1 MGHVAL
7 AMVKINELSN
17 HKTYYAIRVFAIFV
31 MLYVAL
37 ITSWI
42 SDDAQI
48 SFRSILNFIS
58 GSGITFNYGE
68 RVQVFTHLLWFF
80 VLSGFVGVTKE
91 LFTTVILVSV
101 FFSNLAILILVFTE
115 VNLSRN
121 KLIHITP
128 VIFLAF
134 SLAFCDFMT
143 SGLEN
148 PLTYFLISVLFFLL
162 FTKSIQENLQIIFFI
177 LALLVLTRYDFILLF
192 LPLTLVL
199 LITYAHKGN
208 FAKVLWPG
216 VVVIISWLIF
226 STIYFG
232 TPLPN
237 TFYAKLTSGLPQTEF
252 FVRGLG
258 YYVSLVIDFNTI
270 IILCLGL
277 LSILLHRNRFTIA
290 IYIGKILYLFYILYV
305 GGDHMLGRF
314 FSPVVF
320 LSICELIVA
329 INLSKVSP
337 KFINKLLMSVFGVIL
352 VIGIIFNA
360 PVFTPNDHSD
370 RRVIGMVMDERGWI
384 YRVTGLFSSIR
395 TAWPH
400 FEYEKEKSPNEY
412 QVFCGYLGKIS
423 LADVTKIHIDSCA
436 LSDPYLSRIPA
447 IKNEGWRIG
456 HHARK
461 IPAEFGLYRI
471 GKIDQIPDKSL
482 QRLFNDV
489 SLIVKGEIFTSLRFK
504 AIWNL
509 LTDNYSEIDAKKYS
523 DPTIWIPLT
532 NQIERIEVTNF
543 DGIFEKHNFNGRLE
557 YESMIPKKIY
567 TIWLFLDWAYTY
579 EIFVNDQKVHTLP
592 KHRHCPNGN
601 KIFFTSEQLVRKI
614 RIDATDVTHLPYH
627 SHNDLD
633 SLRLMETIVDDMQL
647 ETGCHVKL

>member
-1 MGHVAL
+1 MI
-7 AMVKINELSN
+7 KFDELSK
-17 HKTYYAIRVFAIFV
+17 HKYYYAIRAITVIV
-31 MLYVAL
+31 MLYVGL

-48 SFRSILNFIS
+48 TFRSILNFIS

-68 RVQVFTHLLWFF
+68 RVQVFTHPLWFF
-80 VLSGFVGVTKE
+80 ILSGFVAVTRE
-91 LFTTVILVSV
+91 LFTTVTLVSV
-101 FFSNLAILILVFTE
+101 IFSTLAILILVFTE
-115 VNLSRN
+115 INLSRN
-121 KLIHITP
+121 KSIYITP
-128 VIFLAF
+128 VLFLAF

-162 FTKSIQENLQIIFFI
+162 FTKNIQENLQIIFFI

-192 LPLTLVL
+192 LPLTFVL
-199 LITYAHKGN
+199 FITYVNKGN
-208 FAKVLWPG
+208 FAKVFWLG
-216 VVVIISWLIF
+216 VFIIVSWLIF

-252 FVRGLG
+252 FVRGFG

-329 INLSKVSP
+329 INLTQVSS
-337 KFINKLLMSVFGVIL
+337 KFINQMLMSVFGVIF

-360 PVFTPNDHSD
+360 PLFTPNDHND

-384 YRVTGLFSSIR
+384 YLDNGLFSSAR
-395 TAWPH
+395 TMWPH
-400 FEYEKEKSPNEY
+400 FKYENEEFPEDY
-412 QVFCGYLGKIS
+412 QVLCGFLGITS
-423 LADVTKIHIDSCA
+423 LTDVAKIHIDSCA
-436 LSDPYLSRIPA
+436 LTDPYLSRIPA
-447 IKNEGWRIG
+447 IRNDGWRIA

-461 IPAEFGLYRI
+461 IPTEYGLYKI

-482 QRLFNDV
+482 RRLFNDV
-489 SLIVKGEIFTSLRFK
+489 SLVVKGELFTSQRFK

-509 LTDNYSEIDAKKYS
+509 MTDSYIEIDEQKYS
-523 DPTIWIPLT
+523 DPEVWVPLT
-532 NQIERIEVTNF
+532 NQIERVEITNF
-543 DGIFEKHNFNGRLE
+543 EDRIRNHNFNGRLE
-557 YESMIPKKIY
+557 YVSMIPKEVS
-567 TIWLFLDWAYTY
+567 TIWLNLDWAYSY
-579 EIFVNDQKVHTLP
+579 EIFINDRKIHTLL

-601 KIFFTSEQLVRKI
+601 KIFFAKENLVRKI
-614 RIDATDVTHLPYH
+614 RIDATDVTHLAYH
-627 SHNDLD
+627 GYNDLI
-633 SLRLMETIVDDMQL
+633 SLRFL
-647 ETGCHVKL
+647 ETVEDDTQIESGCQVKL